1 MTVEYEAV
9 IGLETHIQLN
19 TITKIFCSCKADSW
33 EDAPNTNIC
42 PVCTGLPGVLPVLNE
57 KVVEKAVLL
66 AAAMH
71 ADVQPLSFF
80 DRKNYFYPDL
90 PKGYQISQYDQSLA
104 KGGYLDLPVPASAD
118 TEGKGYIRKVRIHKL
133 HIEEDAGK
141 TKKEKNRRFV
151 DFNRCGVPLVEMVTE
166 PDLRSADE
174 AGQYLIRLRQLLRW
188 LGISEGDM
196 EKGNLRCDANV
207 SIREKGSSVLNTK
220 TEIKNVNSIDAVKD
234 AIRKE
239 IERQIREVEKGNT
252 IKPWTLDWD
261 DNAGVLRMM
270 RSKETEAD
278 YRYFHEPDLL
288 PLEVSEDWKKEILKD
303 LPELPLERR
312 ARLMKEMQIPEYDAD
327 ILTGDRDLADYFEEA
342 VKLYKG
348 DAKKISNWLMN
359 DVLRM
364 RNDLGISMAEMK
376 LTPAYLASLV
386 HLTDEGK
393 INITTAKNLLSKIQE
408 SGKDP
413 LTLVVEL
420 GLAVVSDDAAIR
432 TVCEKIVAQN
442 PNEVQSFKDGK
453 ESLIG
458 WFVGQVMRE
467 MRGKADPKL
476 TQKILKELLVK

>member
-1 MTVEYEAV
+1 MSVEYEAV

-19 TITKIFCSCKADSW
+19 TKTKIFCSCKADSW

-71 ADVQPLSFF
+71 AEVQPLSFF

-104 KGGYLDLPVPASAD
+104 KGGYLELPVPASAD
-118 TEGKGYIRKVRIHKL
+118 ADGKGYIRKVRIHKL

-207 SIREKGSSVLNTK
+207 SIREKGSSILNTK
-220 TEIKNVNSIDAVKD
+220 TEIKNLNSIDAVKD

-239 IERQIREVEKGNT
+239 IERQMREVEKGNT

-288 PLEVSEDWKKEILKD
+288 PLEINEEWKKEILKN

-312 ARLMKEMQIPEYDAD
+312 ARLMTEMQIPEYDVD
-327 ILTGDRDLADYFEEA
+327 ILTGDCDLADYFEEA

-364 RNDLGISMAEMK
+364 RNELGVTMAEMK

-386 HLTDEGK
+386 RLMDEGK
-393 INITTAKNLLSKIQE
+393 INITTAKNLLPKIQE

-413 LTLVVEL
+413 QTLVEEL
-420 GLAVVSDDAAIR
+420 GWAVVSDDAAIR
-432 TVCEKIVAQN
+432 VVCEKIVAQN
-442 PNEVQSFKDGK
+442 PNEVQSYKDGK

-467 MRGKADPKL
+467 MRGKADAKL
-476 TQKILKELLVK
+476 TQEILREVLGK